1 MEVNNKYNE
10 VPSLTQLSVL
20 QKMLKSNGKE
30 MTLDELEGMTLK
42 QYKFIIYLFYQ
53 ENWDKIEE
61 ILNNL
66 K

>member
-61 ILNNL
+61 ILNE
-66 K
+66 